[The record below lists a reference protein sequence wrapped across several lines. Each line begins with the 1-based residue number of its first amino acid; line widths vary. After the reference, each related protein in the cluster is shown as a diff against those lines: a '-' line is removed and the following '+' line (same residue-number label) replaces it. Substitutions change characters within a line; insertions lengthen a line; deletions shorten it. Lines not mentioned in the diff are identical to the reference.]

1 MINAT
6 NVEINV
12 DDQRQWLMDHKVT
25 NGLSW
30 SQLEKPIGTNGK
42 TLGLFGNG
50 NYAGNNSGIAE
61 KVFRYRQSL
70 SAQAQLKVEAPEIPP
85 YFETKT
91 SAQILHLLTWAH
103 RGRMTLFAGGP
114 GTSKTMTAQE
124 YRAQA
129 SNVWILTM
137 NPLIRTVPGLAMAA
151 LYAMD
156 DRSAKLNNMLSNYV
170 LGKFENSQGLLII
183 DEAQHLSIEQIE
195 LIRSW
200 HDKTSVGVAL
210 LGNEQVV
217 ARMEGGSRKAEFA
230 QLYSRVSLRLIRPVP
245 LKEDI
250 EALADAWQIHDQSV
264 FDYLMRI
271 GRKPGGMRSC
281 TFTLELAK
289 MLADSQKQELCLD
302 HVTAAN
308 TQLTTRP
315 IAG

>member
-6 NVEINV
+6 NIDIDV
-12 DDQRQWLMDHKVT
+12 DDQRQWLMDHKST

-50 NYAGNNSGIAE
+50 NYAGNNAGIAE
-61 KVFRYRQSL
+61 KIFRYRQSL
-70 SAQAQLKVEAPEIPP
+70 SAQAQLKVEAPDIPP

-114 GTSKTMTAQE
+114 GTQKTMTALE
-124 YRAQA
+124 YQQQA

-137 NPLIRTVPGLAMAA
+137 RPSIRTVPGITMAA
-151 LYAMD
+151 LYAMG
-156 DRSAKLNNMLSNYV
+156 DRNARLNNALSTYA

-195 LIRSW
+195 EVRSW
-200 HDKTSVGVAL
+200 HDKTAVGIAI

-217 ARMEGGSRKAEFA
+217 ARMEGGSRQAAFA
-230 QLYSRVSLRLIRPVP
+230 QLYSRVSLRLIRSVP

-250 EALADAWQIHDQSV
+250 EALADAWRIHDQQV
-264 FDYLMRI
+264 FEYLLRI

-281 TFTLELAK
+281 TFTLELAN
-289 MLADSQKQELCLD
+289 MLADAQKKELSLE
-302 HVTAAN
+302 HITAAWH
-308 TQLTTRP
+308 QLSTRP
-315 IAG
+315 SAA